1 MELHV
6 VFFNSKYKTMQEATN
21 HHDGLAVMAFFFR
34 VSKAN
39 PAYEE
44 MSELLATITKP
55 QTIATFSKPVA
66 LKDLMLV
73 DMSEYY
79 VYNGS
84 LTTPPCLEVVTWLDF
99 YDPIEISHDQVRRWR
114 KFFDLYRKLAE
125 KKRCSQ
131 FLRIVTKAERGTQE

>member
-6 VFFNSKYKTMQEATN
+6 VFFNSKYKTMKEATN
-21 HHDGLAVMAFFFR
+21 HEDGLAVMAFFFK
-34 VSKAN
+34 VSSSN

-55 QTIATFSKPVA
+55 HTNATFSKPVA
-66 LKDLMLV
+66 LKDLVLV

-99 YDPIEISHDQVRRWR
+99 YDPIEISHEQVNERGKNLR
-114 KFFDLYRKLAE
+114 LVSLIGGKLA
-125 KKRCSQ
+125 
-131 FLRIVTKAERGTQE
+131 